1 MSAEPAAAAITG
13 RDRFTRAPTLADA
26 AVGRRIRELRRAAGR
41 TQKELADVIGVT
53 NAQLH
58 RYEAG
63 ATRVAASRL
72 LMIADALGVRVE
84 RLMGDAVAAP
94 AGDAAATLRED
105 TEELVQALA
114 AITDPKHR
122 AALLSFARALA
133 GSSLATGAEGGA
145 PR

>member
-1 MSAEPAAAAITG
+1 MSAPAAETALAESAL
-13 RDRFTRAPTLADA
+13 RERFTRAPTLADA
-26 AVGRRIRELRRAAGR
+26 AVGRRIRELRRAAGK
-41 TQKELADVIGVT
+41 TQKELADAVGVT
-53 NAQLH
+53 TAQLH

-84 RLMGDAVAAP
+84 RLMGDAAAP
-94 AGDAAATLRED
+94 PAAGRDDAA
-105 TEELVQALA
+105 ELVQALA

-133 GSSLATGAEGGA
+133 AAAPDGAEEEAG
-145 PR
+145 R